1 MTTSDQIDSRG
12 DSRAQGVCRREFLKV
27 AAVGLLAGCRAAQQ
41 PTEVPTEAAISEAPL
56 DDAKV
61 VLAGPCGLYCGICS
75 VTNNVAVL
83 ADFYAKVLGV
93 KTEGNDVHVELNTEG
108 AGIAIF
114 SAEGM
119 ESMAPR
125 SMQGAGCGSFTTMFE
140 VEDVDAEYE
149 RLKALD
155 VEFVMPPTTH
165 PWGARS
171 FWFRD
176 PDGNIVDFFANLAE

>member
-1 MTTSDQIDSRG
+1 MRF
-12 DSRAQGVCRREFLKV
+12 V
-27 AAVGLLAGCRAAQQ
+27 
-41 PTEVPTEAAISEAPL
+41 
-56 DDAKV
+56 
-61 VLAGPCGLYCGICS
+61 GICLITNS
-75 VTNNVAVL
+75 VPAL

-93 KTEGNDVHVELNTEG
+93 KAEGDDVHTVLDTDG

-114 SAEGM
+114 STEGM
-119 ESMAPR
+119 ENMAPS
-125 SMQGAGCGSFTTMFE
+125 SMQGAGRGSFTTMFE

-149 RLKALD
+149 RLKALN
-155 VEFVMPPTTH
+155 VEFVMLPTTH

>member
-1 MTTSDQIDSRG
+1 MKL
-12 DSRAQGVCRREFLKV
+12 V
-27 AAVGLLAGCRAAQQ
+27 
-41 PTEVPTEAAISEAPL
+41 
-56 DDAKV
+56 
-61 VLAGPCGLYCGICS
+61 GICLITKD
-75 VTNNVAVL
+75 VPAL

-93 KTEGNDVHVELNTEG
+93 EAEGDDVHAELNTGG

-114 SAEGM
+114 STEGM

-155 VEFVMPPTTH
+155 VEFVMLPTTH

-176 PDGNIVDFFANLAE
+176 PDGNIVDFFSNLVE

>member
-1 MTTSDQIDSRG
+1 VKLVGICLVTDN
-12 DSRAQGVCRREFLKV
+12 V
-27 AAVGLLAGCRAAQQ
+27 AA
-41 PTEVPTEAAISEAPL
+41 
-56 DDAKV
+56 
-61 VLAGPCGLYCGICS
+61 
-75 VTNNVAVL
+75 L

-93 KTEGNDVHVELNTEG
+93 EAKGDDVHAELSTEG

-119 ESMAPR
+119 EGMAPG
-125 SMQGAGCGSFTTMFE
+125 SMRGAGCGSFTTMFE

-149 RLKALD
+149 RLKALN
-155 VEFVMPPTTH
+155 VEFVMLPTTH

-176 PDGNIVDFFANLAE
+176 PDGNIVDFFAKLAE